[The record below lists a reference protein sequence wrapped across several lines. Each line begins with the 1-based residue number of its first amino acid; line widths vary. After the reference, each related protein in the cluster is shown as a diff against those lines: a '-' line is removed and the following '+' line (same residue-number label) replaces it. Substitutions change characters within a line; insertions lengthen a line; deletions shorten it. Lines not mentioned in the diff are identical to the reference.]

1 MSENASPVGERVRA
15 AEVIAALSLATDLA
29 TGLPLEHGL
38 ESTLAAMRLAERLGV
53 DAETE
58 QQTYYACLL
67 FYVGCTADAEVA
79 ADLFD
84 ESALVDAL
92 RARHVRVAA
101 GVRARHPARP
111 RAAGGA
117 GAGAG
122 AGGRPQ
128 AAARGRCATAGTSRR
143 SARWPRC

>member
-38 ESTLAAMRLAERLGV
+38 ESTLAAMRLSERLGV
-53 DAETE
+53 DDETAR
-58 QQTYYACLL
+58 QTYYGCLL

-84 ESALVDAL
+84 ESALAKHLAPSMFGSQREAMLGTL
-92 RARHVRVAA
+92 RALA
-101 GVRARHPARP
+101 PLE
-111 RAAGGA
+111 GA

-122 AGGRPQ
+122 RGGRPQ
-128 AAARGRCATAGTSRR
+128 AAARGREPTGATSRR
-143 SARWPRC
+143 CARWARC

>member
-29 TGLPLEHGL
+29 TRLPLEHGL
-38 ESTLAAMRLAERLGV
+38 ESTLAAMRLSERLGV
-53 DAETE
+53 DDETAR
-58 QQTYYACLL
+58 QTYYGCLL

-84 ESALVDAL
+84 ESALVTHLAPSMFGSQ
-92 RARHVRVAA
+92 REVH
-101 GVRARHPARP
+101 ARHPARA

-122 AGGRPQ
+122 RGGRPQ
-128 AAARGRCATAGTSRR
+128 AAARGQ
-143 SARWPRC
+143 